1 MHCQSVNITQNSL
14 FLTTFNIFLLITTSF
29 GPQGFLRSV
38 LFILRDVLLVPVTLV
53 NNLGADRLEQLP
65 HVRDVFVG
73 VHHEHR
79 RGHGELEKAVTTG
92 RFIDIFFVH
101 IRTKNYNE

>member
-38 LFILRDVLLVPVTLV
+38 LFILCDVLLVLFTLV

-79 RGHGELEKAVTTG
+79 RGHGELETKVTNC
-92 RFIDIFFVH
+92 RFLDSPFILH
-101 IRTKNYNE
+101 IRKKKK